1 MKIKVET
8 YSGYK
13 ADERPVAFYIGDM
26 KFRVVEVVDRWYD
39 PSVDYFKVKA
49 NDGGVYILGLH
60 RAGRLGQREQLGQ
73 EEQEDGFWELKGFY
87 RE

>member
-1 MKIKVET
+1 MKIKVQT

-13 ADERPVAFYIGDM
+13 ADERPVAFSLGDM
-26 KFRVVEVVDRWYD
+26 KLRVVEVIDRWYD

-49 NDGGVYILGLH
+49 DDGGVYILGQYRGGH
-60 RAGRLGQREQLGQ
+60 D
-73 EEQEDGFWELKGFY
+73 EQEGGFWELKGFY

>member
-1 MKIKVET
+1 MET

-13 ADERPVAFYIGDM
+13 ADERPVAFTLGDR
-26 KFRVVEVVDRWYD
+26 KLLVVEVVDRWYD

-49 NDGGVYILGLH
+49 DDGGVYILGLY
-60 RAGRLGQREQLGQ
+60 RGGR
-73 EEQEDGFWELKGFY
+73 EDNHWELKGFY

>member
-13 ADERPVAFYIGDM
+13 ADERPVAFALGDM
-26 KFRVVEVVDRWYD
+26 KLRVLEVVDRWYD

-49 NDGGVYILGLH
+49 DDGGVYILGLY
-60 RAGRLGQREQLGQ
+60 RVGQIEQEGQ
-73 EEQEDGFWELKGFY
+73 EGDFWELKGFY